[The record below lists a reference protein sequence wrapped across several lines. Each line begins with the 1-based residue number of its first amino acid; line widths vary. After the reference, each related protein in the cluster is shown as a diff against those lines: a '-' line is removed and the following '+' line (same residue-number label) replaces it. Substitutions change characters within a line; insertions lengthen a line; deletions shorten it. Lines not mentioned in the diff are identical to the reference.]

1 MKKKSKPITERQLY
15 PKANRKYTLNDI
27 SNWVKYGLKLGVIK
41 RGGEK
46 EDVEMIM
53 KWIDMLDKGN
63 INVQKKGKCIEK

>member
-1 MKKKSKPITERQLY
+1 MKKKSKQISERNLY
-15 PKANRKYTLNDI
+15 PKTKRVYNLNDI

-63 INVQKKGKCIEK
+63 INV